1 MHTDAIT
8 RARARILAGDTLHP
22 APQKLWQ
29 GIPGVAYPERKPDVL
44 SAPPPGYITTAAAA
58 AMLDCTPSSARTTL
72 ARRGVLPVI
81 VKTPSS
87 TCNYYPLQA
96 VRAVAE
102 ALGNGSPA
110 PPAEDWL
117 SSAETC
123 HLLDI
128 SPATLWRYKQR
139 GVLQQVITIRRTSG
153 AKRRACYYARAE
165 VAQLHAILQSYHR
178 SNKSILTLIHD
189 HETHTTAAH

>member
-1 MHTDAIT
+1 MHTNAIA
-8 RARARILAGDTLHP
+8 RARARIIAGDTLHS
-22 APQKLWQ
+22 APPKLWQ
-29 GIPGVAYPERKPDVL
+29 GVPGVAYPEPEPEAL
-44 SAPPPGYITTAAAA
+44 NAPPRDYIPTAAAA
-58 AMLDCTPSSARTTL
+58 AMLGCTPSSTRTTL
-72 ARRGVLPVI
+72 ARHGVPHVI
-81 VKTPSS
+81 VKTPSG
-87 TCNYYPLQA
+87 TCNHYPLQA

-102 ALGNGSPA
+102 GLGNGSPA

-139 GVLQQVITIRRTSG
+139 GILQQVITIRRTNG

-165 VAQLHAILQSYHR
+165 VARLHDILQSYHR

-189 HETHTTAAH
+189 HDTHTTTAH